1 MKQNTPIDP
10 PPSPPDWETR
20 MSRTEALVADFGA
33 GMAELKS
40 AVAHREKLAAEDRK
54 QAAADREADR
64 KAARERDEEA
74 RKRNEAYWK
83 EVQERDAAYRKE
95 TQERDAAYRKETQE
109 RDAEARKRDA
119 EARKRNEAYRKETQE
134 RDAAYRKEAQE
145 RAAAVDKRIA
155 DDLKWIADDRKRIAE
170 EHAKLDRK
178 ISDEVKRAEGFRDSL
193 ARAAEDA
200 FAFRLKDILRDNY
213 GLELDEVLRRVRIV
227 NHGREVDILGLNGSV
242 AVVGE
247 VKIRLER
254 GDVHKF
260 ADQLRDFRE
269 DFPDHARET
278 VYGVVA
284 GETVDDD
291 AAALARKR
299 GFFVLRMDEG
309 IVCPETPDGFR
320 PRAY

>member
-1 MKQNTPIDP
+1 MKQNAPIDS

-20 MSRTEALVADFGA
+20 MSRTEALVADLG
-33 GMAELKS
+33 
-40 AVAHREKLAAEDRK
+40 VRIAEDR
-54 QAAADREADR
+54 
-64 KAARERDEEA
+64 EEA
-74 RKRNEAYWK
+74 RKRN
-83 EVQERDAAYRKE
+83 
-95 TQERDAAYRKETQE
+95 
-109 RDAEARKRDA
+109 AE
-119 EARKRNEAYRKETQE
+119 
-134 RDAAYRKEAQE
+134 
-145 RAAAVDKRIA
+145 
-155 DDLKWIADDRKRIAE
+155 
-170 EHAKLDRK
+170 LDRK
-178 ISDEVKRAEGFRDSL
+178 ISDEVKRAEGFRDNL

-213 GLELDEVLRRVRIV
+213 GLELDEVLRRVQLV

-247 VKIRLER
+247 VKIRLQR
-254 GDVHKF
+254 DDVLKF
-260 ADQLRDFRE
+260 VGVLGEFRD
-269 DFPDHARET
+269 DFPEHARET

-291 AAALARKR
+291 AAVLARKR

>member
-1 MKQNTPIDP
+1 MDP
-10 PPSPPDWETR
+10 R
-20 MSRTEALVADFGA
+20 A
-33 GMAELKS
+33 
-40 AVAHREKLAAEDRK
+40 AAEI
-54 QAAADREADR
+54 AAIRAVLADLGARMKEWDIVLTRREQQSEADR
-64 KAARERDEEA
+64 ISAAE
-74 RKRNEAYWK
+74 NH
-83 EVQERDAAYRKE
+83 AAL
-95 TQERDAAYRKETQE
+95 
-109 RDAEARKRDA
+109 
-119 EARKRNEAYRKETQE
+119 
-134 RDAAYRKEAQE
+134 
-145 RAAAVDKRIA
+145 DK
-155 DDLKWIADDRKRIAE
+155 
-170 EHAKLDRK
+170 K
-178 ISDEVKRAEGFRDSL
+178 ISDEVKRAEGFRDNL

-213 GLELDEVLRRVRIV
+213 GLELDEVLRRVQLV

-247 VKIRLER
+247 VKIRLQR
-254 GDVHKF
+254 DDVLKF
-260 ADQLRDFRE
+260 VGVLGEFRD

>member
-1 MKQNTPIDP
+1 MKKSAPIDS

-40 AVAHREKLAAEDRK
+40 IIARREKRAEEDRK
-54 QAAADREADR
+54 RAEADL
-64 KAARERDEEA
+64 ARVE
-74 RKRNEAYWK
+74 KRH
-83 EVQERDAAYRKE
+83 
-95 TQERDAAYRKETQE
+95 
-109 RDAEARKRDA
+109 AE
-119 EARKRNEAYRKETQE
+119 
-134 RDAAYRKEAQE
+134 
-145 RAAAVDKRIA
+145 
-155 DDLKWIADDRKRIAE
+155 
-170 EHAKLDRK
+170 LDRK

-213 GLELDEVLRRVRIV
+213 GLELDEVLRRVQLV
-227 NHGREVDILGLNGSV
+227 NHGRELDILGLNGSV

-247 VKIRLER
+247 VKIRLQR
-254 GDVHKF
+254 DDVLKF
-260 ADQLRDFRE
+260 VGVLGEFRD
-269 DFPDHARET
+269 DFPEHARET

>member
-1 MKQNTPIDP
+1 
-10 PPSPPDWETR
+10 
-20 MSRTEALVADFGA
+20 MSRTEALVADLVSDFGA
-33 GMAELKS
+33 HIDARIKKWDAILDR
-40 AVAHREKLAAEDRK
+40 REKLA
-54 QAAADREADR
+54 EADR
-64 KAARERDEEA
+64 KEALKRDEEA
-74 RKRNEAYWK
+74 RKRH
-83 EVQERDAAYRKE
+83 
-95 TQERDAAYRKETQE
+95 
-109 RDAEARKRDA
+109 AEL
-119 EARKRNEAYRKETQE
+119 
-134 RDAAYRKEAQE
+134 
-145 RAAAVDKRIA
+145 DK
-155 DDLKWIADDRKRIAE
+155 
-170 EHAKLDRK
+170 K
-178 ISDEVKRAEGFRDSL
+178 ISDEVKRAEGFRDNL

-213 GLELDEVLRRVRIV
+213 GLQLDEVLRRVQLV
-227 NHGREVDILGLNGSV
+227 NHGREVDILGLNGAV

-247 VKIRLER
+247 VKIRLQR
-254 GDVHKF
+254 DDVLKF
-260 ADQLRDFRE
+260 VGVLGEFRD

>member
-10 PPSPPDWETR
+10 PPSSPDWETR

-40 AVAHREKLAAEDRK
+40 AITRREKLAAEDRK

-95 TQERDAAYRKETQE
+95 TQERDAEV
-109 RDAEARKRDA
+109 
-119 EARKRNEAYRKETQE
+119 RKRNEAYRKETQE

-213 GLELDEVLRRVRIV
+213 GLELDEVLRRVQLV

>member
-1 MKQNTPIDP
+1 MARIPNYTPPAPNSSEIYFQNPAASLRFSGIIAGMKQNTPIDP
-10 PPSPPDWETR
+10 PSSSPDWETR

-40 AVAHREKLAAEDRK
+40 AITRREKLAAEDRK

-95 TQERDAAYRKETQE
+95 AQERDE
-109 RDAEARKRDA
+109 
-119 EARKRNEAYRKETQE
+119 
-134 RDAAYRKEAQE
+134 AYRKEAQE

-213 GLELDEVLRRVRIV
+213 GLELDEVLRRVQIV
-227 NHGREVDILGLNGSV
+227 NHGRELDILGLNGSV

-247 VKIRLER
+247 VKIRLQR

>member
-1 MKQNTPIDP
+1 MKQNSPINAPVD
-10 PPSPPDWETR
+10 SPPDWEIR
-20 MSRTEALVADFGA
+20 MSRTEALVADLGVRQA
-33 GMAELKS
+33 RWDAILDR
-40 AVAHREKLAAEDRK
+40 REKQAESDRIQAEKNHAAL
-54 QAAADREADR
+54 
-64 KAARERDEEA
+64 
-74 RKRNEAYWK
+74 
-83 EVQERDAAYRKE
+83 
-95 TQERDAAYRKETQE
+95 
-109 RDAEARKRDA
+109 
-119 EARKRNEAYRKETQE
+119 
-134 RDAAYRKEAQE
+134 
-145 RAAAVDKRIA
+145 DK
-155 DDLKWIADDRKRIAE
+155 
-170 EHAKLDRK
+170 K
-178 ISDEVKRAEGFRDSL
+178 ISDEVKRAEGFRDNL

-213 GLELDEVLRRVRIV
+213 GLQLDEVLRRVQLV

-247 VKIRLER
+247 VKIRLQR
-254 GDVHKF
+254 DDVLKF
-260 ADQLRDFRE
+260 VGVLGEFRD

-309 IVCPETPDGFR
+309 IVCPETPEGFR

>member
-1 MKQNTPIDP
+1 MKKTTPIDP

-40 AVAHREKLAAEDRK
+40 AITSREKLAEEDRK

-95 TQERDAAYRKETQE
+95 AQERDEE
-109 RDAEARKRDA
+109 V
-119 EARKRNEAYRKETQE
+119 RKRNEAYRKETQE
-134 RDAAYRKEAQE
+134 RDAAA
-145 RAAAVDKRIA
+145 DKR
-155 DDLKWIADDRKRIAE
+155 
-170 EHAKLDRK
+170 HAALDRK

-213 GLELDEVLRRVRIV
+213 GLELDEVLRRVQLV